1 MKKFLLLLATVFTL
15 HAGDIEWFFDYNEAM
30 KSAQKEHKNILV
42 FMSQPGCGTCEY
54 MKENVF
60 VDKDVETYINRNF
73 VALNLNVYDED
84 VPHDLKVRVTPVF
97 HFLDAE
103 GKPVHAKLIGGK
115 TAPFF
120 LKLLQEARG
129 ETGK

>member
-1 MKKFLLLLATVFTL
+1 MRRLVLFLAFCLSLF
-15 HAGDIEWFFDYNEAM
+15 GSEIDWYFDYDEAL
-30 KSAQKEHKNILV
+30 KTAQKEKKAVLV

-60 VDKDVETYINRNF
+60 VDGEVESYINSRF

-84 VPHDLKVRVTPVF
+84 VPAHLKVRVTPVF
-97 HFLDAE
+97 HFLDNKGVPIE
-103 GKPVHAKLIGGK
+103 PKLIGGK

-120 LKLLQEARG
+120 LKLLQEVAP
-129 ETGK
+129 